1 MSSGSNSGQTSGDQT
16 SFENLQYENQVS
28 QNEIIRPVN
37 HQFDKFPKNIH
48 EGKQGKHIPGH
59 NNYQEGKSILT
70 VSLEE
75 AQELVTKYSG
85 HGDPVSDNKERVN
98 FGKIIGIF
106 VDQNTG
112 EKKPT
117 TVGMI
122 HYSKN
127 GTHIV
132 PAEPNN

>member
-16 SFENLQYENQVS
+16 SFDNLQYENQVA

-59 NNYQEGKSILT
+59 NNYQEGKSILA

-75 AQELVTKYSG
+75 AQEILWTW
-85 HGDPVSDNKERVN
+85 
-98 FGKIIGIF
+98 
-106 VDQNTG
+106 
-112 EKKPT
+112 
-117 TVGMI
+117 
-122 HYSKN
+122 
-127 GTHIV
+127 
-132 PAEPNN
+132 